1 MKDAD
6 GTIERLLAG
15 LRDAEP
21 PGGMERRILEAL
33 DGMEVRQGVASAS
46 LWRLPFRPAIAML
59 LACTVTLMAIFT
71 VEQRKHVPGQPHG
84 TPGQALVPVKP
95 HGTLHGRLGQ
105 AGQATEGLNGAPN
118 IFSSLRVGQ
127 KPQRSNGA
135 ALRQLPPVKHPQNAP
150 AAGETQTASFPA
162 PPLPLT
168 EQERLLLRL
177 AHRGDADNMAI
188 LNPVTR
194 AAQTAKA
201 TEQFQQFFAINATE
215 MRSQSE

>member
-33 DGMEVRQGVASAS
+33 DGVEAREAVASAS

-59 LACTVTLMAIFT
+59 LAGTVILMVAFT
-71 VEQRKHVPGQPHG
+71 VEQHKHVPGQQLVPLKPHG
-84 TPGQALVPVKP
+84 TP
-95 HGTLHGRLGQ
+95 
-105 AGQATEGLNGAPN
+105 GQATEGLNGAPN
-118 IFSSLRVGQ
+118 IVSSLRVGQ

-135 ALRQLPPVKHPQNAP
+135 ALRQLPPVKHPHDAP

-188 LNPVTR
+188 LNPDTR

>member
-1 MKDAD
+1 LKEKRIAMKDAD

-21 PGGMERRILEAL
+21 PGGMERRILQAL
-33 DGMEVRQGVASAS
+33 GGMEARKVAASAS
-46 LWRLPFRPAIAML
+46 LWLPAMALL
-59 LACTVTLMAIFT
+59 LACTVILMAAVI
-71 VEQRKHVPGQPHG
+71 VRQHRHSP
-84 TPGQALVPVKP
+84 
-95 HGTLHGRLGQ
+95 
-105 AGQATEGLNGAPN
+105 AGLSHSTSADVRQATKPELFTQKAPT
-118 IFSSLRVGQ
+118 G
-127 KPQRSNGA
+127 PQRTISRVA
-135 ALRQLPPVKHPQNAP
+135 VRHPHAVH
-150 AAGETQTASFPA
+150 AAGEIQASSFPA

-188 LNPVTR
+188 LNPDVR

-201 TEQFQQFFAINATE
+201 TEQFQQFFEINATE

>member
-21 PGGMERRILEAL
+21 PAGIERRILDALEGIETREAA
-33 DGMEVRQGVASAS
+33 ASAS
-46 LWRLPFRPAIAML
+46 LWRRRLRPAIAML
-59 LACTVTLMAIFT
+59 LACAVILMVAITVQQHRHATPDLKSTDVRQPAKPEAR
-71 VEQRKHVPGQPHG
+71 VQKAQAVPLR
-84 TPGQALVPVKP
+84 TRSRVPV
-95 HGTLHGRLGQ
+95 R
-105 AGQATEGLNGAPN
+105 
-118 IFSSLRVGQ
+118 
-127 KPQRSNGA
+127 
-135 ALRQLPPVKHPQNAP
+135 HPQHAP
-150 AAGETQTASFPA
+150 AAAETRAASFPA

-168 EQERLLLRL
+168 EQERSLLRL

-188 LNPVTR
+188 LNPDVRT
-194 AAQTAKA
+194 AQTAKA

>member
-1 MKDAD
+1 MRDAD

-21 PGGMERRILEAL
+21 PAGIERRILEAI
-33 DGMEVRQGVASAS
+33 DGMEAREAAAPAS
-46 LWRLPFRPAIAML
+46 LWRWPLRPAIAML
-59 LACTVTLMAIFT
+59 LACAVILMVAITVQQARHATPDLKSAD
-71 VEQRKHVPGQPHG
+71 VRQPAKPEARALKAPPVPLRPRSR
-84 TPGQALVPVKP
+84 VPVRP
-95 HGTLHGRLGQ
+95 
-105 AGQATEGLNGAPN
+105 
-118 IFSSLRVGQ
+118 
-127 KPQRSNGA
+127 
-135 ALRQLPPVKHPQNAP
+135 PQNEP
-150 AAGETQTASFPA
+150 AAEETRVASFPA

-188 LNPVTR
+188 LNPDVRT
-194 AAQTAKA
+194 ALTAKA

>member
-1 MKDAD
+1 MRDAE

-21 PGGMERRILEAL
+21 PGGMKRRILEAL
-33 DGMEVRQGVASAS
+33 DGTGAREVAAAAS
-46 LWRLPFRPAIAML
+46 LRRRPLRPALAML
-59 LACTVTLMAIFT
+59 LACAVILMVAFT
-71 VEQRKHVPGQPHG
+71 VQQRKQVPGQSLIP
-84 TPGQALVPVKP
+84 LKP
-95 HGTLHGRLGQ
+95 
-105 AGQATEGLNGAPN
+105 TEGLNGAPN

-127 KPQRSNGA
+127 KPQHAAADQRVRSP
-135 ALRQLPPVKHPQNAP
+135 RQTTSRIPGKHPRDAP
-150 AAGETQTASFPA
+150 ALGEMQTASFPA

-168 EQERLLLRL
+168 EQERLLLRF
-177 AHRGDADNMAI
+177 AHRGHSDTTAI
-188 LNPVTR
+188 LNPDVR

>member
-33 DGMEVRQGVASAS
+33 GGMETRKMAASAS
-46 LWRLPFRPAIAML
+46 LWLPAMALL
-59 LACTVTLMAIFT
+59 LACAVILVAAIM
-71 VEQRKHVPGQPHG
+71 VRQPRH
-84 TPGQALVPVKP
+84 
-95 HGTLHGRLGQ
+95 
-105 AGQATEGLNGAPN
+105 
-118 IFSSLRVGQ
+118 
-127 KPQRSNGA
+127 
-135 ALRQLPPVKHPQNAP
+135 AP
-150 AAGETQTASFPA
+150 ADLGHTTSADVRPATRPELVTQKAATGPRRTTSRVVLRRPHEVPAAKETEAASFPA

-168 EQERLLLRL
+168 EQERMLLRL
-177 AHRGDADNMAI
+177 AHRGDAENMTM
-188 LNPVTR
+188 LNPDVR

-201 TEQFQQFFAINATE
+201 TEQFQQFFEINAQE

>member
-1 MKDAD
+1 MRDAD

-33 DGMEVRQGVASAS
+33 DGMGAREAATSTS
-46 LWRLPFRPAIAML
+46 LWHRPLRPAIAML
-59 LACTVTLMAIFT
+59 VACTVILMVAFT
-71 VEQRKHVPGQPHG
+71 VQQRKHVPGQ
-84 TPGQALVPVKP
+84 QFVPLKP
-95 HGTLHGRLGQ
+95 
-105 AGQATEGLNGAPN
+105 TEGLNGAPN
-118 IFSSLRVGQ
+118 IVSSRRRGP
-127 KPQRSNGA
+127 KPQDTPGDQRVRSNGA
-135 ALRQLPPVKHPQNAP
+135 AARQLPPVKHPQDAP
-150 AAGETQTASFPA
+150 AVGETQTASFPA

-188 LNPVTR
+188 LNRDLR

-201 TEQFQQFFAINATE
+201 TEQFQQFFAIDATE

>member
-1 MKDAD
+1 MRDAD

-21 PGGMERRILEAL
+21 PGGMERRILQAL
-33 DGMEVRQGVASAS
+33 DGMEAREEVTSAS

-59 LACTVTLMAIFT
+59 LACMLILMAGIT

-84 TPGQALVPVKP
+84 TPGQALVPLKP
-95 HGTLHGRLGQ
+95 
-105 AGQATEGLNGAPN
+105 TEGLNGAPS

-127 KPQRSNGA
+127 KPQHAAADQRVRSNGA
-135 ALRQLPPVKHPQNAP
+135 ALRQLPPVKHPHDAP

-177 AHRGDADNMAI
+177 AHRGDADNMAM
-188 LNPVTR
+188 LDPVTR

>member
-33 DGMEVRQGVASAS
+33 DGREAREVAPSAFLWRPAMALSLTCAVILIVALMIPRHRHAPADLRRSTSADVRQDT
-46 LWRLPFRPAIAML
+46 RPELIK
-59 LACTVTLMAIFT
+59 
-71 VEQRKHVPGQPHG
+71 Q
-84 TPGQALVPVKP
+84 TPPTSPRRTTRRALVRRP
-95 HGTLHGRLGQ
+95 HDL
-105 AGQATEGLNGAPN
+105 
-118 IFSSLRVGQ
+118 
-127 KPQRSNGA
+127 
-135 ALRQLPPVKHPQNAP
+135 P
-150 AAGETQTASFPA
+150 AAGETQATSFPA

-177 AHRGDADNMAI
+177 AHRGDRENMVI
-188 LNPVTR
+188 LNPDVR
-194 AAQTAKA
+194 EAQTAKA
-201 TEQFQQFFAINATE
+201 AEQFQQFFEINAKE